1 MKILLF
7 FLFVI
12 LQTSD
17 KVYVTFNIT
26 DDKQQKASAK
36 VEIYHN
42 HKLVHKTNGSFFA
55 EIKKGNYT
63 IIITRCKKDTI
74 QYNADRDKETW
85 VVVNTECEM

>member
-17 KVYVTFNIT
+17 KVNVAFNIT

-42 HKLVHKTNGSFFA
+42 NKLVHKTNGSFFA

-74 QYNADRDKETW
+74 QYKADRDKETW